1 MLGSNIGKSLE
12 QSIIEHSFNSESVEK
27 LVKLPHT
34 NPHDIEDEIDE
45 YKIQTIDGEEI
56 NRNISIKTTKG
67 NIVNCSDA
75 VIFINELNESI
86 NTKKHFDMI
95 IIKWKRINCTDVQLR
110 YFRINLNSSYKHGLF
125 YNMDNIEIDLKFYL
139 NELIILKKKIAL
151 MNRIKVYNN
160 ETLTDENKTSTA
172 ELNNKY
178 NLQFL
183 KLHFKIPNFEKSRPG
198 RLQISF
204 YWMKYLKYLKSLDST
219 AYSDVVRAQ
228 GTNFQIVTVQKKN
241 PPSNYQ
247 KTGIK
252 PKTLDF

>member
-1 MLGSNIGKSLE
+1 
-12 QSIIEHSFNSESVEK
+12 
-27 LVKLPHT
+27 
-34 NPHDIEDEIDE
+34 
-45 YKIQTIDGEEI
+45 
-56 NRNISIKTTKG
+56 
-67 NIVNCSDA
+67 
-75 VIFINELNESI
+75 
-86 NTKKHFDMI
+86 
-95 IIKWKRINCTDVQLR
+95 
-110 YFRINLNSSYKHGLF
+110 
-125 YNMDNIEIDLKFYL
+125 
-139 NELIILKKKIAL
+139 

-204 YWMKYLKYLKSLDST
+204 YWMKYLNYLKSLDST